1 MTLGDKQRLFT
12 HYVGSLIIW
21 LYDNGY
27 EATLGDAYRDPRLA
41 ALNAKPGPNGE
52 PPKGIANSLHC
63 EKLAIDLN
71 LFKDGIYLTGTESYR
86 PMGEF
91 WESLHPLARWGG
103 RFTKM
108 VNGEIKPW
116 PDSGHFSFEHERRK

>member
-21 LYDNGY
+21 LYDHGY
-27 EATLGDAYRDPRLA
+27 EATLGDAYRSPEQA
-41 ALNAKPGPNGE
+41 ALNAKPDANGVV
-52 PPKGIANSLHC
+52 KGIRNSLHC
-63 EKLAIDLN
+63 ERLAIDLN

-103 RFTKM
+103 RFGDG
-108 VNGEIKPW
+108 N
-116 PDSGHFSFEHERRK
+116 HFSFEHMGKK

>member
-27 EATLGDAYRDPRLA
+27 EATLGDAYRTPAQA
-41 ALNAKPGPNGE
+41 AANATA
-52 PPKGIANSLHC
+52 GIGIKNSLHC
-63 EKLAIDLN
+63 DRLAIDLN

-103 RFTKM
+103 RFGDGNH
-108 VNGEIKPW
+108 V
-116 PDSGHFSFEHERRK
+116 SFEHNGRK